1 MMEIRELNENDL
13 ESLLELYTQ
22 LDANNETC
30 SVTEARE
37 IWKRISNI
45 GNIKYIGAVEDNTV
59 ISTCYIVVIP
69 NLTSGGRSI
78 GFIENV
84 VTDINHRKKG
94 IGKKV
99 IEEAIRIAKE
109 RGCYKVIL
117 QSGIKREGAHL
128 FYKKLGFD
136 DTSKKAFDMRIEYK

>member
-1 MMEIRELNENDL
+1 
-13 ESLLELYTQ
+13 